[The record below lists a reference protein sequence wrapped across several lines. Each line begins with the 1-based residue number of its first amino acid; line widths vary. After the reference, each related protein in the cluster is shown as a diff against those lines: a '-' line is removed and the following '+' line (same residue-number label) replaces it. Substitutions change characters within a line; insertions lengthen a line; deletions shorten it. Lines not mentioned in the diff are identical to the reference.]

1 VRRVR
6 DDNIRSMAQNILL
19 VLMVVDMYNIVILT
33 PNKPGLTVPKSVG
46 GNAHLYPIQGLW

>member
-1 VRRVR
+1 MRRVR